1 MLNNGWGGAK
11 LSVLM
16 SGKGIMGERS
26 KIGVFVC
33 VCVCVWGGVGR
44 VNPQKILSKIYFYI
58 FMFVVSV
65 LIGMNE

>member
-1 MLNNGWGGAK
+1 MLNNGGGGAK
-11 LSVLM
+11 LSVLI

-26 KIGVFVC
+26 KIGVC
-33 VCVCVWGGVGR
+33 VGGGEGR

>member
-1 MLNNGWGGAK
+1 MLNNGGGGAK
-11 LSVLM
+11 LSVLI

-26 KIGVFVC
+26 KIGVC
-33 VCVCVWGGVGR
+33 VGGGGVGR

>member
-1 MLNNGWGGAK
+1 
-11 LSVLM
+11 M

-33 VCVCVWGGVGR
+33 VCVCVCGGGGRAVGR

>member
-26 KIGVFVC
+26 RERSKIGVFVC
-33 VCVCVWGGVGR
+33 VCVCVGGGGR
-44 VNPQKILSKIYFYI
+44 EGKSTKNT
-58 FMFVVSV
+58 
-65 LIGMNE
+65 

>member
-1 MLNNGWGGAK
+1 MLNNGGGGAK
-11 LSVLM
+11 LSVLI

-26 KIGVFVC
+26 KIGVC
-33 VCVCVWGGVGR
+33 VGGGGGEGR

>member
-1 MLNNGWGGAK
+1 MLNNGGGGAK
-11 LSVLM
+11 LSVLI

-26 KIGVFVC
+26 KIGVC
-33 VCVCVWGGVGR
+33 VGGGGGKGGK
-44 VNPQKILSKIYFYI
+44 NPQKILSKIYFYI

>member
-1 MLNNGWGGAK
+1 MLNNGGGGAK
-11 LSVLM
+11 LSVLI

-26 KIGVFVC
+26 KIGVC
-33 VCVCVWGGVGR
+33 VGGGGEGG

>member
-1 MLNNGWGGAK
+1 MLNNGGGGAK
-11 LSVLM
+11 LSVLI

-26 KIGVFVC
+26 KIGVC
-33 VCVCVWGGVGR
+33 VGGGGGGKGR

>member
-1 MLNNGWGGAK
+1 MLNNGGGGAK
-11 LSVLM
+11 LSVLI

-26 KIGVFVC
+26 KIGVC
-33 VCVCVWGGVGR
+33 VGGGGGGR

>member
-1 MLNNGWGGAK
+1 MLNNGGGGAK
-11 LSVLM
+11 LSVLI

-26 KIGVFVC
+26 KIGVC
-33 VCVCVWGGVGR
+33 VGGGGGGGGKGR